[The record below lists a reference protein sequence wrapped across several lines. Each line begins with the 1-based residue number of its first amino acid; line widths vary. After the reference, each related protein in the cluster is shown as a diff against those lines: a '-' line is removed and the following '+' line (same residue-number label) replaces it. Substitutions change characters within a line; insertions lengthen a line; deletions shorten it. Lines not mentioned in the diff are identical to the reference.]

1 MERRIIPLYMPP
13 HSSHL
18 LQLLDVSCFASLKH
32 LYGQRVQEKIQKGIY
47 SIGKED
53 FIHIYPAVHQQAL
66 SSSNIQSGFEA
77 TGLVPLS
84 SERVLSKIQKTLS
97 RRCRWPFGLFAWLP
111 VLDVFFSLS
120 ELSEKGYKGHT
131 AFISSSSSFSFL
143 MLDFLVDSYIVVW
156 ILVRL
161 LLSEPRDSIRGSI

>member
-1 MERRIIPLYMPP
+1 MQTAGAYKLLILDRYESHAIVGFDRFYIETRIILLYTPP

-18 LQLLDVSCFASLKH
+18 LQQLDVSCFAPLKY

-97 RRCRWPFGLFAWLP
+97 RRCRWPLTDVTMSAVGRWLFVLIAPIACFGCF
-111 VLDVFFSLS
+111 
-120 ELSEKGYKGHT
+120 
-131 AFISSSSSFSFL
+131 
-143 MLDFLVDSYIVVW
+143 
-156 ILVRL
+156 
-161 LLSEPRDSIRGSI
+161 